1 MKLDVCK
8 KIIAEWLEEQVLPAA
23 IRREAEPM
31 DLENL
36 SEILAIVGPRRAGK
50 TFFMYQLIR
59 DLWDRSAK
67 KEDVLFVDF
76 DDYRLENF
84 KAEDVETILVAFH
97 QLTGG
102 YPRFIFFDEVQRLPG
117 WSRVLRTL
125 HNQRRYRIVISGSN
139 AGLLSREISSEL
151 RGRWRDHLLLPFSFQ
166 EYLRFK
172 NISYSEKIFLTP
184 ARGTILQAFDTYL
197 TDGGFPEVLKKES
210 RAEKRQLFQSYYK
223 TIFYRDIL
231 ERYNIKAKYILEAIM
246 TYCLNIHGDLFSVS
260 AFEKYLKGHDLPGSK
275 KTISNYIRYLE
286 EAFFILAY
294 EKFSYSPRKR
304 VMNLE
309 KVYLL
314 DNGFSF
320 LATDFSE
327 NKGKWLENIVAIELF
342 RRQEETYYYKN
353 RQECD
358 FIVKRGTKPA
368 MAIQVC
374 WEMTPKNQERECRG
388 LVEAKESLKIREGI
402 MLTYGEEREVE
413 FRGHSIPL
421 LPVWKWLLTKR
432 KGEDL

>member
-1 MKLDVCK
+1 MKLEVCK

-67 KEDVLFVDF
+67 KENILFVDF

-84 KAEDVETILVAFH
+84 KAEDVETILVSFH

-117 WSRVLRTL
+117 WSGVLRTL
-125 HNQRRYRIVISGSN
+125 CNQRRYRIVISGSN
-139 AGLLSREISSEL
+139 AELLSREISSEL

-246 TYCLNIHGDLFSVS
+246 T
-260 AFEKYLKGHDLPGSK
+260 
-275 KTISNYIRYLE
+275 
-286 EAFFILAY
+286 
-294 EKFSYSPRKR
+294 
-304 VMNLE
+304 
-309 KVYLL
+309 
-314 DNGFSF
+314 
-320 LATDFSE
+320 
-327 NKGKWLENIVAIELF
+327 IV
-342 RRQEETYYYKN
+342 
-353 RQECD
+353 
-358 FIVKRGTKPA
+358 
-368 MAIQVC
+368 
-374 WEMTPKNQERECRG
+374 
-388 LVEAKESLKIREGI
+388 
-402 MLTYGEEREVE
+402 
-413 FRGHSIPL
+413 
-421 LPVWKWLLTKR
+421 
-432 KGEDL
+432 

>member
-1 MKLDVCK
+1 MKLEICK
-8 KIIAEWLEEQVLPAA
+8 KIIAEWFEEQVFPAA
-23 IRREAEPM
+23 IRREAEPT

-50 TFFMYQLIR
+50 TFLMYQLIH
-59 DLWDRSAK
+59 DLWDHSAK

-139 AGLLSREISSEL
+139 AELLSREISSEL
-151 RGRWRDHLLLPFSFQ
+151 RGRWRDQLLLPFSFR

-172 NISYSEKIFLTP
+172 NIPYSEKIFLTP

-197 TDGGFPEVLKKES
+197 MEGGFPEVLKKES
-210 RAEKRQLFQSYYK
+210 RAEKRQLLQSYYK

-231 ERYNIKAKYILEAIM
+231 ERHNIKAKYILEAVM
-246 TYCLNIHGDLFSVS
+246 TYCLNIQGDLCSVS

-275 KTISNYIRYLE
+275 RTISNYIRYLE

-304 VMNLE
+304 VMNPE

-327 NKGKWLENIVAIELF
+327 NKGKWLENIVGIELY
-342 RRQEETYYYKN
+342 RRQEEVYYYKN

-368 MAIQVC
+368 LAIQVC
-374 WEMTPKNQERECRG
+374 WEMTPKNLERECRG
-388 LVEAKESLKIREGI
+388 LVEAKESLKIREGFV
-402 MLTYGEEREVE
+402 LTYGEEREIA

-421 LPVWKWLLTKR
+421 MPVWKWLLNER
-432 KGEDL
+432 RAEG

>member
-23 IRREAEPM
+23 IRREAEPV

-36 SEILAIVGPRRAGK
+36 SEILAIVGPRRSGK

-67 KEDVLFVDF
+67 KEEVLFVDF

-84 KAEDVETILVAFH
+84 KAEDVEAILVAFH

-151 RGRWRDHLLLPFSFQ
+151 RGRWRDHLLLPFSFR

-231 ERYNIKAKYILEAIM
+231 ERYNIKAKYILEAVM

-260 AFEKYLKGHDLPGSK
+260 AFEKYLKGQDLPGSK

-304 VMNLE
+304 VMNPE

-358 FIVKRGTKPA
+358 FIVKRGTKPD

-388 LVEAKESLKIREGI
+388 LMEAKESLKIREGI

-421 LPVWKWLLTKR
+421 LPVWKWLLIKG